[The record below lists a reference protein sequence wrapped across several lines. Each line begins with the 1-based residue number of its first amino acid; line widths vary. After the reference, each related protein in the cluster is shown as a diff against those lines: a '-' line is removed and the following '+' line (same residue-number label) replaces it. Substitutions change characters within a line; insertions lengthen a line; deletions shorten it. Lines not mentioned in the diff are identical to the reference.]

1 MMTLDKANE
10 LIAMHVDLGS
20 GYNRNAVKMVLGEV
34 DLDHGQIAVD
44 RLIRDQK
51 LKGKWEIKPSTQ
63 FTSAFKS

>member
-1 MMTLDKANE
+1 MTLNKANE

-34 DLDHGQIAVD
+34 VRDH
-44 RLIRDQK
+44 K
-51 LKGKWEIKPSTQ
+51 LEDKWEIKPGIK